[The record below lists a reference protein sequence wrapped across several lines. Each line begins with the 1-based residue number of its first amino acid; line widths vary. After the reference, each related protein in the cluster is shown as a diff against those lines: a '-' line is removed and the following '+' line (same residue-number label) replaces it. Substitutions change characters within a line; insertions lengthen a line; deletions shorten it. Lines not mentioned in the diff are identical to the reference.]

1 MPVRREYQPLPLHAH
16 STKSR
21 DELRTVRQ
29 MDINQRLRNAQL
41 EIHNLTARQTMPSGP
56 GSSIS
61 DASAARQETGHE
73 METMREQIRHLTT
86 QIEQLQSER
95 TSDWAQG
102 LSDEPPPAY
111 Q

>member
-1 MPVRREYQPLPLHAH
+1 
-16 STKSR
+16 
-21 DELRTVRQ
+21 
-29 MDINQRLRNAQL
+29 MDINQRLQNAQL
-41 EIHNLTARQTMPSGP
+41 EIRNLTSRQTMHSGP
-56 GSSIS
+56 GSSVS
-61 DASAARQETGHE
+61 DAGRQETGQETGHE
-73 METMREQIRHLTT
+73 METMREQIRHLTS